1 MENLWTLLKSLAPV
15 LYGGIG
21 LLLLITLGQAWRAYR
36 RLIRAF
42 FRVEREMAAMDLL
55 SGLTRAAFLLVLGL
69 GLWLLVGSGVLSP
82 LSEPSPLPTPARV
95 PSPTVPGL
103 RSPTPR
109 ISPSPGFLPIPS
121 PSPLP
126 LPSPSPIPS
135 PSPSPT
141 ATPTPL
147 RARCPDPNAQIEF
160 PSPGQVISQPIT
172 LIGTATHSAFQFYK
186 VEIHGPY
193 TGGQWVTLG
202 DIVRQPVIEG
212 RLWTF
217 DPRPF
222 FPQPGRYRLRVVVVD
237 IAAREVAIC
246 EVPVVIAPPG
256 SG

>member
-1 MENLWTLLKSLAPV
+1 METLWTLLKSLAPV

-36 RLIRAF
+36 RLLRAF
-42 FRVEREMAAMDLL
+42 FRVEREMAAMDLIG
-55 SGLTRAAFLLVLGL
+55 GLARAAFLLALGL
-69 GLWLLVGSGVLSP
+69 GLWLLVGPGILA
-82 LSEPSPLPTPARV
+82 PSSTPSTLPTPASI

-103 RSPTPR
+103 RRPTPVS
-109 ISPSPGFLPIPS
+109 SPSPGFPRTPS

-126 LPSPSPIPS
+126 LPSPSPA

-160 PSPGQVISQPIT
+160 PPPGQVISQPVA
-172 LIGTATHSAFQFYK
+172 LIGTATHPAFQFYK
-186 VEIHGPY
+186 VEINGPY
-193 TGGQWVTLG
+193 TGGQWITLG
-202 DIVRQPVIEG
+202 DIVRQPVMRG
-212 RLWTF
+212 PLWIF

-237 IAAREVAIC
+237 ITAREAAIC
-246 EVPVVIAPPG
+246 EVPVVITPPEG